1 MGLTVHFSLLLP
13 SALTPDEATGRIA
26 ALHQAVA
33 TLPMRSQ
40 TAMVLLDE
48 ARIQHA
54 LSERSRSPWRWAV
67 IQYQRGLSYRHDHLG
82 IPHQVDRGES
92 GVATYHRMLLAKRL
106 VGFTCLPGE
115 GCEPI
120 NLFIGAYPA
129 STMVDCTG
137 NQHGYPSG
145 KRRLMLPK
153 THWLGS
159 AFCKTQYAS
168 LPEAGGVTNFLRCH
182 LLVIAAL
189 DAAKAAGFEVLV
201 TDEGGY
207 WQHRCI
213 PRLVREIADWN
224 AFLLSIGDQLR
235 ARIGQQVQCAITPER
250 AAAPVDP
257 AVAIALGDDVLDL
270 IQRTKGSTVELEAA
284 AAPAAAGA

>member
-1 MGLTVHFSLLLP
+1 MGLTVHFTLLLP
-13 SALTPDEATGRIA
+13 SALSPDEATARIA

-33 TLPMRSQ
+33 ALPMRSK

-82 IPHQVDRGES
+82 IPYQVDRGAS
-92 GVATYHRMLLAKRL
+92 GVATYHRMLPAKRL

-115 GCEPI
+115 GCEQL
-120 NLFIGAYPA
+120 NLFVGAYPA
-129 STMVDCTG
+129 STMVDCVG

-153 THWLGS
+153 SHWLGS

-168 LPEAGGVTNFLRCH
+168 DPEAGGVTNFLRCH

-189 DAAKAAGFEVLV
+189 DAAKTAGFEVLV
-201 TDEGGY
+201 TDESGY

-224 AFLLSIGDQLR
+224 AFLLSVGDQLR
-235 ARIGQQVQCAITPER
+235 ARFGPQVQCAITHER

-257 AVAIALGDDVLDL
+257 AVATALGDDVLDL
-270 IQRTKGSTVELEAA
+270 IARTRGSTVEPVPAA
-284 AAPAAAGA
+284 AAS

>member
-13 SALTPDEATGRIA
+13 SVLSPDEASARIA

-40 TAMVLLDE
+40 TGMVLLDE

-54 LSERSRSPWRWAV
+54 LSERSRSPWRWAI

-82 IPHQVDRGES
+82 IPYQVDRSES
-92 GVATYHRMLLAKRL
+92 GVATYHRMLPAKRL

-115 GCEPI
+115 GCEPL
-120 NLFIGAYPA
+120 NLFVGAFPA
-129 STMVDCTG
+129 STMVDCIG
-137 NQHGYPSG
+137 NQHGYQSE

-201 TDEGGY
+201 TDESGY
-207 WQHRCI
+207 WQHRSI

-224 AFLLSIGDQLR
+224 AFLLSMGDQLR
-235 ARIGQQVQCAITPER
+235 ACFGQQVQCAITPER
-250 AAAPVDP
+250 VAVQVDP
-257 AVAIALGDDVLDL
+257 TIAMALGDDVLDL
-270 IQRTKGSTVELEAA
+270 IARTRGSTVDS
-284 AAPAAAGA
+284 APASAVS